1 MSLDNNTKAQL
12 DALVNKFDERIER
25 AIDKRE
31 VEAKKQGLFGNATSN
46 NKIISKSVIGG
57 MQDVLKGN
65 LSSFDFQVKASD
77 ITTGS
82 GSGSYIVEDL
92 AGNRS
97 SQRNYFD
104 LMSLFPQYS
113 ADGGSVRFVTENGLG
128 DNQVAIVTEGSAST
142 QSDTQLK
149 EVVVSIETMRSFYTM
164 SEELLQDGDNLESFL
179 RSRFIQQMITKQ
191 NAELING
198 SGTINSLNAN
208 KVDCPTDSSLI
219 FADSVDNAQIQDV
232 LRAVIGQQSNS
243 GYNVNLIILSPK
255 MMFELQFVKDSNN
268 NYISNGLQVVSPNY
282 ARFNGVDIYSTE
294 ALTGD
299 VAFAVDTEKFGVL
312 CRKNVYDLK
321 ITKEG
326 KDALINNVAYLG
338 IQSRFNLA
346 VLNSSANMKFDF
358 SDVKSALETP

>member
-1 MSLDNNTKAQL
+1 MSLDSNTKRQL
-12 DALVNKFDERIER
+12 DDIVDAIESKIHTVIDE
-25 AIDKRE
+25 RE
-31 VEAKKQGLFGNATSN
+31 VEAKKQGLFSNASSSS
-46 NKIISKSVIGG
+46 KIISKSVLAG
-57 MQDVLKGN
+57 MHDVLKGN
-65 LSSFDFQVKASD
+65 KSSFDFEVKASD

-82 GSGSYIVEDL
+82 GTGSYIIEDL

-113 ADGGSVRFVTENGLG
+113 ANGGSVRFVTESGLG

-179 RSRFIQQMITKQ
+179 RTRFIQQMITKQ
-191 NAELING
+191 NNELING

-208 KVDCPTDSSLI
+208 KVDCPTDSNLI

-232 LRAVIGQQSNS
+232 LRAVIGQQQDS
-243 GYNVNLIILSPK
+243 GYNVNLILLSPK

-268 NYISNGLQVVSPNY
+268 NYISNGLQILQPNY
-282 ARFNGVDIYSTE
+282 AKFNGVDIYSTE

-299 VAFAVDTEKFGVL
+299 IAFAVDTEKYGVL

-321 ITKEG
+321 LTREG
-326 KDALINNVAYLG
+326 KDALVNNVAYLG